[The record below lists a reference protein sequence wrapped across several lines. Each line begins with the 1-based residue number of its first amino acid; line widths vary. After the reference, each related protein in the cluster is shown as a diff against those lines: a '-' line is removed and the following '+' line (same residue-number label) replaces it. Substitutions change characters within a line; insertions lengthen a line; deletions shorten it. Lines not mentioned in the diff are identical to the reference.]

1 MAKKIALFG
10 ASGSIGKNTLKVI
23 EQHKD
28 KFLLLTFSIHKNLN
42 FAKQIIKEYPQI
54 KKFVITDRETFK
66 RAKEDSFFQKYK
78 ILFGKEGLIEISNE
92 PDIDI
97 IVVATASI
105 IGVFP
110 TIEGLKN
117 GKRVALA
124 NKETLVSFGPIVKNV
139 WKNSKGEIIP
149 IDSEHSALFQLI
161 NSVKREEIDYI
172 ILTASGGPFREY
184 SKKQLENVKIE
195 DALKHPTWK
204 MGKKITIDSATLMN
218 KSLEIIEAFW
228 LFDFKPDKIKV
239 KIHPQSIIHGM
250 IVLKDG
256 AILSHMSVPDM
267 KIPILYALSYPKRL
281 KITLEKNLQNI
292 PNLEFFEPDFE
303 KFPALKLGYYALEI
317 GGSMPCVLNASN
329 EEAVYAF
336 LEGKIKFTEITKIVE
351 KVMNIHNPVKNPSFD
366 DLLYFDK
373 WAREKTKE
381 LISNV

>member
-28 KFLLLTFSIHKNLN
+28 KFLLSTFSIHKNLN